1 MSSLPP
7 ASTHTAA
14 PPADFTA
21 SDGCRLNFDD
31 PGGPGRPVV
40 LLHAWGLNSG
50 MWQPLVPRMQRE
62 GLRPITIDRR
72 GHGASDRPQ
81 RGYDLHTL
89 VADVIGIID
98 HLGLADVA
106 MIGHSLGAAEA
117 AAVAARDT
125 SGRITSLVLSATT
138 TPCLTHS
145 DTNPQGVPAAM
156 FETNRDL
163 MRADMASWVTENTA
177 GYWGS
182 TGVERPIEHVWT
194 QQALFST
201 PARVLLALHETM
213 TGLDL
218 RDELASITMP
228 VLVVHGTD
236 DLSSPPQITA
246 RPTAELVPGAHL
258 HLIEGAGH
266 GLYASHTDEYLSI
279 VVAHLHG
286 DRGTHR
292 QVRMA

>member
-1 MSSLPP
+1 MSTTRPST
-7 ASTHTAA
+7 THTATPSA
-14 PPADFTA
+14 TFTA

-50 MWQPLVPRMQRE
+50 MWQPLVPRMQRA

-72 GHGASDRPQ
+72 GHGTSDRPQ
-81 RGYDLHTL
+81 RGYDLDTL
-89 VADVIGIID
+89 VADIEGVID
-98 HLGLADVA
+98 HLDLADVA
-106 MIGHSLGAAEA
+106 IVGHSLGAMEA
-117 AAVAARDT
+117 ATVAARNT
-125 SGRITSLVLSATT
+125 SGEITSLVLSATT
-138 TPCLTHS
+138 TPCLTRS
-145 DTNPQGVPAAM
+145 DTNPHGVPAAM
-156 FETNRDL
+156 FEASRDL
-163 MRADMASWVTENTA
+163 MRADMATWVTDNTA

-213 TGLDL
+213 TAVDL
-218 RDELASITMP
+218 RDELATITIP
-228 VLVVHGTD
+228 VLVIHGTD

-246 RPTAELVPGAHL
+246 HSTAELIPNSQL

-266 GLYASHTDEYLSI
+266 GLYASHTDDYLDAVLAS
-279 VVAHLHG
+279 LHS
-286 DRGTHR
+286 DRGPH
-292 QVRMA
+292 MA